1 MLHNLHRAT
10 SQLYLNKTGKKNNEK
25 KSFKRKFVG
34 GVRINETFHNRAVS
48 PAGILLGLS
57 RTMTLQQPMALFF
70 FFSLPLPA
78 LMPLPH
84 LCA

>member
-10 SQLYLNKTGKKNNEK
+10 SQLYLNKTGKNNNEK

-34 GVRINETFHNRAVS
+34 GVRINETFHNGAAS

-57 RTMTLQQPMALFF
+57 RTLTLQQPMALFF
-70 FFSLPLPA
+70 FFSWPLPA
-78 LMPLPH
+78 LTPLPH